1 MKDRVGGGRQPKL
14 TVLGPHAIACL
25 PFQAPAAWPVRSAEA
40 SASACEGRALAKA
53 LGSRRLRGAAGAAG
67 AVRGGRRAVAMAAP
81 KTKVET
87 LLFDLDG

>member
-1 MKDRVGGGRQPKL
+1 MKDRVGGGRPPTL

-25 PFQAPAAWPVRSAEA
+25 PFQAVAGGR
-40 SASACEGRALAKA
+40 CGRQKRRREGRALAKA
-53 LGSRRLRGAAGAAG
+53 LGSRRLRGAAG